1 MDYYSHL
8 FSRIIT
14 SCCTSAILTNL
25 LYICYTLYTMT
36 ELEAVPGVGP
46 SIAKKLHAA
55 FITTAELLA
64 VQRPIELKERA
75 GIPEGTAKKII
86 IKDQEQVGKYTFRSG
101 LEVEKEDLAK
111 PLLRTGIEELDQK
124 LMGGIE
130 IGSII
135 EFYGKASGG
144 KTQWCYHIAIRSQLS
159 VEEGGLGGAVLWLD
173 TEKAFKANIIRA
185 NAVRWGMDPDIVLDN
200 IRTVELVNTAHFMN
214 MFERIPHMCAQEN
227 VKLVVV
233 DSLTGQYR
241 QEYMGISNLG
251 TRQQTI
257 NSMLNKMRRAAS
269 ATDAIFLYTNQAISK
284 PGMGMFAQL
293 NAPMGGHILAHAS
306 DYRFMVSEAE
316 AGRRRIVLK
325 DNAGLPNFEVK
336 MSIGWGGFYDDAHTL
351 KRQEPEVRDYLAA
364 HGYSTRI
371 DEPVKVME
379 ESSEL
384 ETEEASE
391 ST

>member
-1 MDYYSHL
+1 
-8 FSRIIT
+8 
-14 SCCTSAILTNL
+14 
-25 LYICYTLYTMT
+25 MT
-36 ELEAVPGVGP
+36 GLEAVPGVGP

-64 VQRPIELKERA
+64 VQRPIELKVNA

-86 IKDQEQVGKYTFRSG
+86 TNAQQQVGKYTFRSG
-101 LEVEKEDLAK
+101 LEVEQEDLAK
-111 PLLRTGIEELDQK
+111 PLLRTGIEELDQR
-124 LMGGIE
+124 LMGGLE

-144 KTQWCYHIAIRSQLS
+144 KTQWCYHIAVRSQLP

-173 TEKAFKANIIRA
+173 TEKAFKASVIRA
-185 NAVRWGMDPDIVLDN
+185 NAVRWGLDPDIVLGN
-200 IRTVELVNTAHFMN
+200 IRKVDIVNSVHFMTL
-214 MFERIPHMCAQEN
+214 FERIPQMCADEN
-227 VKLVVV
+227 FQLVVV

-316 AGRRRIVLK
+316 AGRRKIVLK

-336 MSIGWGGFYDDAHTL
+336 MSIGWGGFYDDAHAL
-351 KRQEPEVRDYLAA
+351 KRQEPEIRDYLAA

-371 DEPVKVME
+371 DAPVQVVE
-379 ESSEL
+379 EEA
-384 ETEEASE
+384 EIEEASE